1 MSTESEHKWIMHFFI
16 EIKGKCSS
24 ADLVLNLKYIGT
36 REEEEVRGGGGYK

>member
-1 MSTESEHKWIMHFFI
+1 MHFFI

-36 REEEEVRGGGGYK
+36 REKEEVRGGEAINKSPAHELP